1 MFQFQYGGTEGE
13 LAILKQ
19 TSKMSRKRG
28 VNDATNKSPEKAVK
42 LSPDLSGVTAV
53 IVEVGLGKTRASI
66 LAKQLERHGGKHFK
80 DLDSTITH
88 VLIDKKLK
96 VERAKKYLGVKDI
109 PEEVKIVDSEWLSQC
124 LSEGKLV
131 EVEKYILGK
140 GQVEIEEKS
149 ACEPAS
155 TKSDK
160 GKQTSVLD
168 IVHTEPSGP
177 NLDIEAST
185 SNELKEVSKSP
196 TKHSALKPQD
206 RNADDDSDYTDSGD
220 EGSKS
225 GRSPVVTPNVSPE
238 KLQTSWVCAQAAT
251 SQQENY
257 NQFITDKLQ
266 VLATSYANTKDQW
279 RALGYKKAIAS
290 IKNYHKKLETWEECS
305 SLPFVGERL
314 AKKIWEIVQTGH
326 LRRLDHVDPKQEA
339 INLFVGVWG
348 AGPTTAEAWVS
359 QGLKTLDDLK
369 EHGKLTRQ
377 QEIGLKY
384 YDEFLERMPR
394 EEAGKIEEVVK
405 KAALNINPGLQAFA
419 CGSYR
424 RGKPTCGDV
433 DVIVSH
439 PDGKSHEGVMIKLLE
454 SLKSSGF
461 LTDDLTLAEN
471 GEHRK
476 YLGVCKLP
484 GENTKHRRLDI
495 IVVPYNEWACSL
507 LYFTGSD
514 YFNRSMRLLAKK
526 NGMSLSEHSLN
537 TGVIRK
543 GGEKIFEGT
552 PLPVFSEKDVFDYL
566 GLEYREPHERDW

>member
-1 MFQFQYGGTEGE
+1 M
-13 LAILKQ
+13 
-19 TSKMSRKRG
+19 SKKRG
-28 VNDATNKSPEKAVK
+28 SSIETSNSLENDPAKKRKFT
-42 LSPDLSGVTAV
+42 PDLSGVRAV

-66 LAKQLERHGGKHFK
+66 LTKQLERHGGKHHK
-80 DLDSTITH
+80 NLESATTH

-96 VERAKKYLGVKDI
+96 IEKLKKYLAMKDI
-109 PEEVKIVDSEWLSQC
+109 PEEVKVVDSEWLSKC
-124 LSEGKLV
+124 LSEGKV
-131 EVEKYILGK
+131 
-140 GQVEIEEKS
+140 VEIEQYTLGKDHFEVVQKS
-149 ACEPAS
+149 ANKPPVGEN
-155 TKSDK
+155 DD
-160 GKQTSVLD
+160 GKQPSEAAVIELSG
-168 IVHTEPSGP
+168 TE
-177 NLDIEAST
+177 LEVVAST
-185 SNELKEVSKSP
+185 SSDPVSTSNSP
-196 TKHSALKPQD
+196 TKHFASKTQD
-206 RNADDDSDYTDSGD
+206 PRDDDSDYTDSGD

-225 GRSPVVTPNVSPE
+225 DRSPVITPNVSPE
-238 KLQTSWVCAQAAT
+238 KLQTSWVCAHAST
-251 SQQENY
+251 SQQQNH

-266 VLATSYANTKDQW
+266 VLATSYANSKDQW

-339 INLFVGVWG
+339 LNLFVGVWG
-348 AGPTTAEAWVS
+348 AGPTTAEAWIS
-359 QGLKTLDDLK
+359 QGLKTLEDLK
-369 EHGKLTRQ
+369 NHGKLTRQ

-394 EEAGKIEEVVK
+394 EEAGMIEDVVK
-405 KAALNINPGLQAFA
+405 KVALSINPGLQVFA

-439 PDGKSHEGVMIKLLE
+439 PDGKSHEGVMTKLLE

-471 GEHRK
+471 GQHRK

-537 TGVIRK
+537 KDVIRK
-543 GGEKIFEGT
+543 GSEKIFEGT
-552 PLPVFSEKDVFDYL
+552 PLPVFTEKDVFDYL

>member
-1 MFQFQYGGTEGE
+1 M
-13 LAILKQ
+13 
-19 TSKMSRKRG
+19 SKKRG
-28 VNDATNKSPEKAVK
+28 FSVGTDNSLDNDTAKKQKFT
-42 LSPDLSGVTAV
+42 PDLSRVRAV

-66 LAKQLERHGGKHFK
+66 LTKQLERHGGKHHQK
-80 DLDSTITH
+80 LESGTTH

-96 VERAKKYLGVKDI
+96 TERLKKYLAVTGI
-109 PEEVKIVDSEWLSQC
+109 PEEVKVVDSEWLSKC

-131 EVEKYILGK
+131 EIDQYILGK
-140 GQVEIEEKS
+140 KDFEVVEKCGSKASGGYTDEGNQS
-149 ACEPAS
+149 SEPAVIKPS
-155 TKSDK
+155 LTSLEAEAGISSASD
-160 GKQTSVLD
+160 
-168 IVHTEPSGP
+168 SG
-177 NLDIEAST
+177 SR
-185 SNELKEVSKSP
+185 SP
-196 TKHSALKPQD
+196 TKHTASKIQD
-206 RNADDDSDYTDSGD
+206 PRDDDSDYTDSGD

-225 GRSPVVTPNVSPE
+225 DRSPVITPNVSPE
-238 KLQTSWVCAQAAT
+238 KLQTSWVCAHAST
-251 SQQENY
+251 SQQQNH

-305 SLPFVGERL
+305 SLPYVGERL

-339 INLFVGVWG
+339 LNLFVGVWG
-348 AGPTTAEAWVS
+348 AGPTTAEAWIS
-359 QGLKTLDDLK
+359 QGLKTLEDLK
-369 EHGKLTRQ
+369 NHGKLTRQ

-394 EEAGKIEEVVK
+394 EEAGMIEAVVR

-433 DVIVSH
+433 DIIVSH
-439 PDGKSHEGVMIKLLE
+439 PDGKSHEGVMTKLLE
-454 SLKSSGF
+454 NLKSTGF
-461 LTDDLTLAEN
+461 LTDDLTLADN
-471 GEHRK
+471 GQHRK

-537 TGVIRK
+537 KGVIRK
-543 GGEKIFEGT
+543 GSEKIFEGT
-552 PLPVFSEKDVFDYL
+552 PLPVFTERDVFDYL

>member
-1 MFQFQYGGTEGE
+1 M
-13 LAILKQ
+13 
-19 TSKMSRKRG
+19 SKTR
-28 VNDATNKSPEKAVK
+28 NDDSSLGNQPEKK
-42 LSPDLSGVTAV
+42 RKFSPDFSGISAV
-53 IVEVGLGKTRASI
+53 IVDVGLGKTRTAI
-66 LAKQLERHGGKHFK
+66 LAKQLERHGGKHIK
-80 DLDSTITH
+80 NLDSATTH
-88 VLIDKKLK
+88 VIVDKKMKL
-96 VERAKKYLGVKDI
+96 ERVKKYLGVKDI
-109 PEEVKIVDSEWLSQC
+109 PDEVKVVDSDWLSNC
-124 LSEGKLV
+124 LSEGNL
-131 EVEKYILGK
+131 
-140 GQVEIEEKS
+140 VEIEHYILSKVCQDSKIKSTQNLSSNETFNVEQTSELVAGDLGPSGSKLDVETGTTHEIKS
-149 ACEPAS
+149 AVQGSPS
-155 TKSDK
+155 KK
-160 GKQTSVLD
+160 TSLKTQV
-168 IVHTEPSGP
+168 
-177 NLDIEAST
+177 T
-185 SNELKEVSKSP
+185 S
-196 TKHSALKPQD
+196 
-206 RNADDDSDYTDSGD
+206 ADDDSDYADSGD
-220 EGSKS
+220 EESKS
-225 GRSPVVTPNVSPE
+225 GKSPVITPNVSPE
-238 KLQTSWVCAQAAT
+238 KLSKNLVCAQAST
-251 SQQENY
+251 SNQQNH
-257 NQFITDKLQ
+257 NQFITEKLQ
-266 VLATSYANTKDQW
+266 ILATSYVNSKDQW

-290 IKNYHKKLETWEECS
+290 VKNYHKKLETWEECS
-305 SLPFVGERL
+305 NLPFVGERL
-314 AKKIWEIVQTGH
+314 AKKIWEIVETGH

-339 INLFVGVWG
+339 INLFAGVWG

-359 QGLKTLDDLK
+359 QGLKTLEDLK
-369 EHGKLTRQ
+369 NHGKLTRQ

-394 EEAGKIEEVVK
+394 EEAGQIEEVVK
-405 KAALNINPGLQAFA
+405 NAALEINPGLEAFA

-439 PDGKSHEGVMIKLLE
+439 PDGKSHEGVMTKLLD

-461 LTDDLTLAEN
+461 LTDDLTFAEN

-514 YFNRSMRLLAKK
+514 YFNRSMRLLAKN

-537 TGVIRK
+537 TGVVRK

>member
-1 MFQFQYGGTEGE
+1 M
-13 LAILKQ
+13 
-19 TSKMSRKRG
+19 
-28 VNDATNKSPEKAVK
+28 
-42 LSPDLSGVTAV
+42 
-53 IVEVGLGKTRASI
+53 IVDVGLGKTRTAI
-66 LAKQLERHGGKHFK
+66 LAKQLERHGGKHIK
-80 DLDSTITH
+80 NLDSATTH
-88 VLIDKKLK
+88 VIVDKKMKL
-96 VERAKKYLGVKDI
+96 ERVKRYLGVKDI
-109 PEEVKIVDSEWLSQC
+109 PDEVKVVDSDWLSNC
-124 LSEGKLV
+124 LSEGNLV
-131 EVEKYILGK
+131 EIEHYILGK
-140 GQVEIEEKS
+140 VCHDSKIKSTQNLSSNETFKVEQTSELVAGDLGPSGSKLDVETGTTHEIKS
-149 ACEPAS
+149 AVQGSPSKKAS
-155 TKSDK
+155 LKT
-160 GKQTSVLD
+160 QVTS
-168 IVHTEPSGP
+168 
-177 NLDIEAST
+177 
-185 SNELKEVSKSP
+185 
-196 TKHSALKPQD
+196 
-206 RNADDDSDYTDSGD
+206 ADDDSDYADSGD

-225 GRSPVVTPNVSPE
+225 GKSPVITPNVSPE
-238 KLQTSWVCAQAAT
+238 KLSKNLVCAQAST
-251 SQQENY
+251 SNQQNH
-257 NQFITDKLQ
+257 NQFITEKLQ
-266 VLATSYANTKDQW
+266 ILATSYANSKDQW
-279 RALGYKKAIAS
+279 RALGYKKAIVS
-290 IKNYHKKLETWEECS
+290 VKNYHKKLETWEECS

-314 AKKIWEIVQTGH
+314 AKKIWEIVETGH
-326 LRRLDHVDPKQEA
+326 LRRLDHVDPNQEA

-348 AGPTTAEAWVS
+348 AGPTTAETWVS
-359 QGLKTLDDLK
+359 QGLKTLEDLK
-369 EHGKLTRQ
+369 NHGKLTRQ

-394 EEAGKIEEVVK
+394 EEAGQIEEVVK
-405 KAALNINPGLQAFA
+405 NAALEINPGLEAFA

-439 PDGKSHEGVMIKLLE
+439 PDGKSHEGVMTKLLE

-461 LTDDLTLAEN
+461 LTDDLTFAEN

-514 YFNRSMRLLAKK
+514 YFNRSMRLLAKN

-537 TGVIRK
+537 TGVVRK

>member
-1 MFQFQYGGTEGE
+1 M
-13 LAILKQ
+13 
-19 TSKMSRKRG
+19 SKTR
-28 VNDATNKSPEKAVK
+28 NDDSSLGNQPEKK
-42 LSPDLSGVTAV
+42 RKFSPDFSGISAV
-53 IVEVGLGKTRASI
+53 IVDVGLGKTRTAI
-66 LAKQLERHGGKHFK
+66 LAKQLERHGGKHIK
-80 DLDSTITH
+80 NLDSATTH
-88 VLIDKKLK
+88 VIVDKKMKL
-96 VERAKKYLGVKDI
+96 ERVKKYLGVKDI
-109 PEEVKIVDSEWLSQC
+109 PDEVKVVDSDWLSNC
-124 LSEGKLV
+124 LSEGNLL
-131 EVEKYILGK
+131 EIEHYILSK
-140 GQVEIEEKS
+140 VCQDSKIESTQNLSSNETFNVEQTSELVAGDLGPSGSKLDVETGTTHEIKS
-149 ACEPAS
+149 AVQGSPS
-155 TKSDK
+155 KK
-160 GKQTSVLD
+160 TSLKTQV
-168 IVHTEPSGP
+168 
-177 NLDIEAST
+177 T
-185 SNELKEVSKSP
+185 S
-196 TKHSALKPQD
+196 
-206 RNADDDSDYTDSGD
+206 ADDDSDYADSGD
-220 EGSKS
+220 EESKS
-225 GRSPVVTPNVSPE
+225 GKSPVITPNVSPE
-238 KLQTSWVCAQAAT
+238 KLSKNLVCAQAST
-251 SQQENY
+251 SNQQNH
-257 NQFITDKLQ
+257 NQFITEKLQ
-266 VLATSYANTKDQW
+266 ILATSYANSKDQW

-290 IKNYHKKLETWEECS
+290 VKNYHKKLETWEECS

-314 AKKIWEIVQTGH
+314 AKKIWEIVETGH

-359 QGLKTLDDLK
+359 QGLKTLEDLK
-369 EHGKLTRQ
+369 NHGKLTRQ

-394 EEAGKIEEVVK
+394 EEAGQIEEVVK
-405 KAALNINPGLQAFA
+405 NAALEINPELEAFA

-439 PDGKSHEGVMIKLLE
+439 PDGKSHEGVMTKLLD

-461 LTDDLTLAEN
+461 LTDDLTFAEN

-514 YFNRSMRLLAKK
+514 YFNRSMRLLAKN

-537 TGVIRK
+537 TGVVRK

>member
-1 MFQFQYGGTEGE
+1 M
-13 LAILKQ
+13 
-19 TSKMSRKRG
+19 SKKRG
-28 VNDATNKSPEKAVK
+28 SSVGNDNSLDNDTAKKQKFT
-42 LSPDLSGVTAV
+42 PDLSGVRAV

-66 LAKQLERHGGKHFK
+66 LTKQLERHGGKHHQK
-80 DLDSTITH
+80 LESGTTH

-96 VERAKKYLGVKDI
+96 TERLKKYLAVTDI
-109 PEEVKIVDSEWLSQC
+109 PEEVKVVDSEWLSKC

-131 EVEKYILGK
+131 EIDQYILAKKDFGV
-140 GQVEIEEKS
+140 VENCGSKASGGDTDEGNQS
-149 ACEPAS
+149 SEPAVI
-155 TKSDK
+155 K
-160 GKQTSVLD
+160 
-168 IVHTEPSGP
+168 PSGTS
-177 NLDIEAST
+177 LEAEAGIS
-185 SNELKEVSKSP
+185 SASDSVSRSP
-196 TKHSALKPQD
+196 TKHTASKIQD
-206 RNADDDSDYTDSGD
+206 PRDDDSDYTDSGD

-225 GRSPVVTPNVSPE
+225 DRSPVITPNVSPE
-238 KLQTSWVCAQAAT
+238 KLQTSWVCAHAST
-251 SQQENY
+251 SQQQNH

-266 VLATSYANTKDQW
+266 VLAMSYANTKDQW

-305 SLPFVGERL
+305 SLPYVGERL
-314 AKKIWEIVQTGH
+314 AKKIWEIVETGH

-339 INLFVGVWG
+339 LNLFVGVWG
-348 AGPTTAEAWVS
+348 AGPTTAEAWIS
-359 QGLKTLDDLK
+359 QGLKTLKDLK
-369 EHGKLTRQ
+369 NHGKLTRQ

-394 EEAGKIEEVVK
+394 EEAGMIEDVVK

-433 DVIVSH
+433 DVIISH
-439 PDGKSHEGVMIKLLE
+439 PDGKSHEGVMTKLLE
-454 SLKSSGF
+454 SLKSTGF
-461 LTDDLTLAEN
+461 LTDDLTLADN
-471 GEHRK
+471 GQHRK

-537 TGVIRK
+537 KGVIHK
-543 GGEKIFEGT
+543 GSEKIFEGT
-552 PLPVFSEKDVFDYL
+552 PLPVFTENDVFDYL

>member
-1 MFQFQYGGTEGE
+1 M
-13 LAILKQ
+13 
-19 TSKMSRKRG
+19 SKTR
-28 VNDATNKSPEKAVK
+28 NDDSSLGNQPEKK
-42 LSPDLSGVTAV
+42 RKFSPDFSGISAV
-53 IVEVGLGKTRASI
+53 IVDVGLGKTRTAI
-66 LAKQLERHGGKHFK
+66 LAKQLERHGGKHIK
-80 DLDSTITH
+80 NLDSATTH
-88 VLIDKKLK
+88 VIVDKKLK
-96 VERAKKYLGVKDI
+96 LERVKKYLGVKDI
-109 PEEVKIVDSEWLSQC
+109 PDEVKVADSDWLSNC
-124 LSEGKLV
+124 LSEGNL
-131 EVEKYILGK
+131 
-140 GQVEIEEKS
+140 VEIEHYILSKVCQDSKIKSTQNLSSNETFNVEQTSELVAGNLGPSGSKRDVETGTTHEIKS
-149 ACEPAS
+149 AVQGSPSKKAS
-155 TKSDK
+155 LKT
-160 GKQTSVLD
+160 QVTS
-168 IVHTEPSGP
+168 
-177 NLDIEAST
+177 
-185 SNELKEVSKSP
+185 
-196 TKHSALKPQD
+196 
-206 RNADDDSDYTDSGD
+206 ADDDSDYADSGD

-225 GRSPVVTPNVSPE
+225 GKSPVITPNVSPE
-238 KLQTSWVCAQAAT
+238 KLSKNLVCAQAST
-251 SQQENY
+251 SNQQNH
-257 NQFITDKLQ
+257 NQFITEKLQ
-266 VLATSYANTKDQW
+266 ILATSYANSKDQW
-279 RALGYKKAIAS
+279 RALGYKKAIAAV
-290 IKNYHKKLETWEECS
+290 KNYHKKLETWEECS

-314 AKKIWEIVQTGH
+314 AKKIWEIVETGH

-339 INLFVGVWG
+339 INLFAGVWG

-359 QGLKTLDDLK
+359 QGLKTLEDLK
-369 EHGKLTRQ
+369 NHGKLTRQ

-384 YDEFLERMPR
+384 YEEFLERMPR
-394 EEAGKIEEVVK
+394 EEAGQIEEVVK
-405 KAALNINPGLQAFA
+405 NAALEINPGLEAFA

-439 PDGKSHEGVMIKLLE
+439 PDGKSHEGVMTKLLE

-461 LTDDLTLAEN
+461 LTDDLTFAEN

-514 YFNRSMRLLAKK
+514 YFNRSMRLLAKN

-537 TGVIRK
+537 TGVVRK

>member
-1 MFQFQYGGTEGE
+1 M
-13 LAILKQ
+13 
-19 TSKMSRKRG
+19 SKTR
-28 VNDATNKSPEKAVK
+28 NDDSSLGNQPEKK
-42 LSPDLSGVTAV
+42 RKFSPDFSGISAV
-53 IVEVGLGKTRASI
+53 IVDVGLGKTRTAI
-66 LAKQLERHGGKHFK
+66 LAKQLERHGGKHIK
-80 DLDSTITH
+80 NLDSATTH
-88 VLIDKKLK
+88 VIVDKKLK
-96 VERAKKYLGVKDI
+96 LERVKKYLGVKDI
-109 PEEVKIVDSEWLSQC
+109 PDEVKVVDSDWLSNC
-124 LSEGKLV
+124 LSEGNL
-131 EVEKYILGK
+131 
-140 GQVEIEEKS
+140 VEIEHYILSKVCQDSKIKSTQNLSSNETFNVEQTSELVAGDLGPSGSKRDVETGTTHETKS
-149 ACEPAS
+149 AVQGSPSKKAS
-155 TKSDK
+155 LKT
-160 GKQTSVLD
+160 QVTS
-168 IVHTEPSGP
+168 
-177 NLDIEAST
+177 
-185 SNELKEVSKSP
+185 
-196 TKHSALKPQD
+196 
-206 RNADDDSDYTDSGD
+206 ADDDSDYADSGD

-225 GRSPVVTPNVSPE
+225 GKSPVITPNVSPE
-238 KLQTSWVCAQAAT
+238 KLSKNLVCAQAST
-251 SQQENY
+251 SNQQNH
-257 NQFITDKLQ
+257 NQFITEKLQ
-266 VLATSYANTKDQW
+266 ILATSYANSKDQW

-290 IKNYHKKLETWEECS
+290 VKNYHKKLETWEECS

-314 AKKIWEIVQTGH
+314 AKKIWEIVETGH

-339 INLFVGVWG
+339 INLFAGVWG
-348 AGPTTAEAWVS
+348 AGPTTAEAWMS
-359 QGLKTLDDLK
+359 QGLKTLEDLK
-369 EHGKLTRQ
+369 NHGKLTRQ

-394 EEAGKIEEVVK
+394 EEAGQIEEVVK
-405 KAALNINPGLQAFA
+405 NAALEINPGLEAFA

-439 PDGKSHEGVMIKLLE
+439 PDGKSHEGVMTKLLD

-461 LTDDLTLAEN
+461 LTDDLTIAEN

-514 YFNRSMRLLAKK
+514 YFNRSMRLLAKN

-537 TGVIRK
+537 TGVVRK

>member
-1 MFQFQYGGTEGE
+1 M
-13 LAILKQ
+13 
-19 TSKMSRKRG
+19 SKTR
-28 VNDATNKSPEKAVK
+28 NDDSSLGNQPEKK
-42 LSPDLSGVTAV
+42 RKFSPDFSGISAV
-53 IVEVGLGKTRASI
+53 IVDVGLGKTRTAI
-66 LAKQLERHGGKHFK
+66 LAKQLERHGGKYIK
-80 DLDSTITH
+80 NLDSATTH
-88 VLIDKKLK
+88 VIVDKKMKL
-96 VERAKKYLGVKDI
+96 ERVKKYLGVKDI
-109 PEEVKIVDSEWLSQC
+109 PDEVKVVDSDWLSNC
-124 LSEGKLV
+124 LSEANL
-131 EVEKYILGK
+131 
-140 GQVEIEEKS
+140 VEIEHYILSKVCQGSKIKSTQNLSSNETFNVEQTSELLAGDLGPSGSKRDVETGTTHEIIKS
-149 ACEPAS
+149 AVQGSPNKKAS
-155 TKSDK
+155 LKT
-160 GKQTSVLD
+160 QVTS
-168 IVHTEPSGP
+168 
-177 NLDIEAST
+177 
-185 SNELKEVSKSP
+185 
-196 TKHSALKPQD
+196 
-206 RNADDDSDYTDSGD
+206 ADDDSDYADSGD

-225 GRSPVVTPNVSPE
+225 GKSPVITPNVSPE
-238 KLQTSWVCAQAAT
+238 KLSKNLVCAQAST
-251 SQQENY
+251 SNQQNH
-257 NQFITDKLQ
+257 NQFITEKLQ
-266 VLATSYANTKDQW
+266 ILATSYANSKDQW

-290 IKNYHKKLETWEECS
+290 VKNYHKKLETWEECS

-339 INLFVGVWG
+339 INLFAGVWG

-359 QGLKTLDDLK
+359 QGLKTLEDLK
-369 EHGKLTRQ
+369 NHGKLTRQ

-394 EEAGKIEEVVK
+394 EEAGQIEEVVK
-405 KAALNINPGLQAFA
+405 NAALEINPGLEAFA

-439 PDGKSHEGVMIKLLE
+439 PDGKSHEGVMTKLLD

-461 LTDDLTLAEN
+461 LTDDLTFAEN

-514 YFNRSMRLLAKK
+514 YFNRSMRLLAKN

-537 TGVIRK
+537 TGVVRK

>member
-1 MFQFQYGGTEGE
+1 M
-13 LAILKQ
+13 
-19 TSKMSRKRG
+19 SKTR
-28 VNDATNKSPEKAVK
+28 NDDSSLGNQPEKK
-42 LSPDLSGVTAV
+42 RKFSPDFSGISAV
-53 IVEVGLGKTRASI
+53 IVDVGLGKTRTAI
-66 LAKQLERHGGKHFK
+66 LAKQLERHGGKYIK
-80 DLDSTITH
+80 NLDSATTH
-88 VLIDKKLK
+88 VIVDKKMKL
-96 VERAKKYLGVKDI
+96 ERVKKYLGVKDI
-109 PEEVKIVDSEWLSQC
+109 PDEVKVVDSDWLSNC
-124 LSEGKLV
+124 LSEGNL
-131 EVEKYILGK
+131 
-140 GQVEIEEKS
+140 VEIEHYILSKVCQDSKIESTQNLSSNETFNVEQTSELVAGDLGPSGSKRDVETGTTHEIKS
-149 ACEPAS
+149 AVQGSPSKKAS
-155 TKSDK
+155 LKT
-160 GKQTSVLD
+160 QVTS
-168 IVHTEPSGP
+168 S
-177 NLDIEAST
+177 
-185 SNELKEVSKSP
+185 
-196 TKHSALKPQD
+196 
-206 RNADDDSDYTDSGD
+206 DDDSDYADSGD

-225 GRSPVVTPNVSPE
+225 GKSPVITPNVSPE
-238 KLQTSWVCAQAAT
+238 KLSKNLVCAQAST
-251 SQQENY
+251 SNQQNH
-257 NQFITDKLQ
+257 NQFITEKLQ
-266 VLATSYANTKDQW
+266 ILATSYANSKDQW

-290 IKNYHKKLETWEECS
+290 VKNYHKKLETWEECS

-314 AKKIWEIVQTGH
+314 AKKIWEIVETGH

-339 INLFVGVWG
+339 INLFAGVWG

-359 QGLKTLDDLK
+359 QGLKTLEDLK
-369 EHGKLTRQ
+369 NHGKLTRQ

-394 EEAGKIEEVVK
+394 EEAGQIEEVVK
-405 KAALNINPGLQAFA
+405 NAALEINPGLEAFA

-439 PDGKSHEGVMIKLLE
+439 PDGKSHEGVMTKLLD

-461 LTDDLTLAEN
+461 LTDDLTFAEN

-514 YFNRSMRLLAKK
+514 YFNRSMRLLAKN

-537 TGVIRK
+537 TGVVRK

>member
-1 MFQFQYGGTEGE
+1 M
-13 LAILKQ
+13 
-19 TSKMSRKRG
+19 SKTR
-28 VNDATNKSPEKAVK
+28 NDDSSLGNQPEKK
-42 LSPDLSGVTAV
+42 RKFSPDFSGISAV
-53 IVEVGLGKTRASI
+53 IVDVGLGKTRTAI
-66 LAKQLERHGGKHFK
+66 LAKQLERHGGKHIK
-80 DLDSTITH
+80 NLDSATTH
-88 VLIDKKLK
+88 VIVDKKMKL
-96 VERAKKYLGVKDI
+96 ERVKKYLGVKDI
-109 PEEVKIVDSEWLSQC
+109 PDKVKVVDSDWLSNC
-124 LSEGKLV
+124 LSEGNLV
-131 EVEKYILGK
+131 EIEHYILGK
-140 GQVEIEEKS
+140 VCHDSKIKSTQNLSSNETFNVEQTSGLVAGDLGPSGSKRDVETGTTHEIKS
-149 ACEPAS
+149 AVQGSPSKKAS
-155 TKSDK
+155 LKT
-160 GKQTSVLD
+160 QVTS
-168 IVHTEPSGP
+168 
-177 NLDIEAST
+177 
-185 SNELKEVSKSP
+185 
-196 TKHSALKPQD
+196 
-206 RNADDDSDYTDSGD
+206 ADDDSDYADSGD

-225 GRSPVVTPNVSPE
+225 GKSPVITPNVSPE
-238 KLQTSWVCAQAAT
+238 KLSKNLVCAQAST
-251 SQQENY
+251 SHQQNH
-257 NQFITDKLQ
+257 NQFITEKLQ
-266 VLATSYANTKDQW
+266 ILATSYANSKDQW

-290 IKNYHKKLETWEECS
+290 VKNYHKKLETWEECS

-314 AKKIWEIVQTGH
+314 AKKIWEIVETGH

-339 INLFVGVWG
+339 INLFAGVWG

-359 QGLKTLDDLK
+359 QGLKTLEDLK
-369 EHGKLTRQ
+369 NHGKLTRQ

-394 EEAGKIEEVVK
+394 EEAGQIEEVVK
-405 KAALNINPGLQAFA
+405 NAALEINPGLEAFA

-439 PDGKSHEGVMIKLLE
+439 PDGKSHEGVMTKLLD
-454 SLKSSGF
+454 SLKSAGF
-461 LTDDLTLAEN
+461 LTDDLTFAEN

-514 YFNRSMRLLAKK
+514 YFNRSMRLLAKN

-537 TGVIRK
+537 TGVVRK

-566 GLEYREPHERDW
+566 GLEYREPRERDW

>member
-1 MFQFQYGGTEGE
+1 M
-13 LAILKQ
+13 
-19 TSKMSRKRG
+19 SKTR
-28 VNDATNKSPEKAVK
+28 NDDSSLGNQPEKK
-42 LSPDLSGVTAV
+42 RKFSPDFSGISAV
-53 IVEVGLGKTRASI
+53 IVDVGLGKTRTAI
-66 LAKQLERHGGKHFK
+66 LAKQLERHGGKYIK
-80 DLDSTITH
+80 NLDSATTH
-88 VLIDKKLK
+88 VIVDKKMKL
-96 VERAKKYLGVKDI
+96 ERVKKYLGVKDI
-109 PEEVKIVDSEWLSQC
+109 PDEVKVVDSDWLSNS
-124 LSEGKLV
+124 LSEGNL
-131 EVEKYILGK
+131 
-140 GQVEIEEKS
+140 VEIEHYILSKVCQDSKIKSTQNLSSNETFNVEQTSELVAGDLGPSGSKRDVETGTTHEIKS
-149 ACEPAS
+149 AVQGSPS
-155 TKSDK
+155 KK
-160 GKQTSVLD
+160 TSLKTQV
-168 IVHTEPSGP
+168 
-177 NLDIEAST
+177 T
-185 SNELKEVSKSP
+185 S
-196 TKHSALKPQD
+196 
-206 RNADDDSDYTDSGD
+206 ADDDSDYADSGD
-220 EGSKS
+220 EESKS
-225 GRSPVVTPNVSPE
+225 GKSPVITPNVSPE
-238 KLQTSWVCAQAAT
+238 KLSKNLVCAQAST
-251 SQQENY
+251 SNQQNH
-257 NQFITDKLQ
+257 NQFITEKLQ
-266 VLATSYANTKDQW
+266 ILATSYVNSKDQW

-290 IKNYHKKLETWEECS
+290 VKNYHKKLETWEECS

-314 AKKIWEIVQTGH
+314 AKKIWEIVETGH

-339 INLFVGVWG
+339 INLFAGVWG

-359 QGLKTLDDLK
+359 QGLKTLEDLK
-369 EHGKLTRQ
+369 NHGKLTRQ

-394 EEAGKIEEVVK
+394 EEAGQIEEVVK
-405 KAALNINPGLQAFA
+405 NAALEINPGLEAFA

-439 PDGKSHEGVMIKLLE
+439 PDGKSHEGVMTKLLD

-461 LTDDLTLAEN
+461 LTDDLTFAEN

-514 YFNRSMRLLAKK
+514 YFNRSMRLLAKN

-537 TGVIRK
+537 TGVVRK

>member
-1 MFQFQYGGTEGE
+1 M
-13 LAILKQ
+13 
-19 TSKMSRKRG
+19 SKTR
-28 VNDATNKSPEKAVK
+28 NDDSSLGNQPEKK
-42 LSPDLSGVTAV
+42 RKFSPDFSGIIAV
-53 IVEVGLGKTRASI
+53 IVDVGLGKTRTAI
-66 LAKQLERHGGKHFK
+66 LAKQLERHGGKHIK
-80 DLDSTITH
+80 NLDSATTH
-88 VLIDKKLK
+88 VIVDKKMKL
-96 VERAKKYLGVKDI
+96 ERVKKYLGVKDI
-109 PEEVKIVDSEWLSQC
+109 PDEVKVVDSDWLSNC
-124 LSEGKLV
+124 LSEGNL
-131 EVEKYILGK
+131 
-140 GQVEIEEKS
+140 VEIEHYILSKVCQDSKIESTQNLSSNETFNVEQTSELVAGDLGPSGSKLDVETGTTHEVKS
-149 ACEPAS
+149 AVQGSPSKKAS
-155 TKSDK
+155 LKT
-160 GKQTSVLD
+160 QVTS
-168 IVHTEPSGP
+168 
-177 NLDIEAST
+177 
-185 SNELKEVSKSP
+185 
-196 TKHSALKPQD
+196 
-206 RNADDDSDYTDSGD
+206 ADDDSDYADSGD

-225 GRSPVVTPNVSPE
+225 GKSPVITPNVSPE
-238 KLQTSWVCAQAAT
+238 KLSKNLVCAQAST
-251 SQQENY
+251 SNQQNH
-257 NQFITDKLQ
+257 NQFITEKLQ
-266 VLATSYANTKDQW
+266 ILATSYVNSKDQW

-290 IKNYHKKLETWEECS
+290 VKNYHKKLETWEECS

-314 AKKIWEIVQTGH
+314 AKKIWEIVETGH

-359 QGLKTLDDLK
+359 QGLKTLEDLK
-369 EHGKLTRQ
+369 NHGKLTRQ

-394 EEAGKIEEVVK
+394 EEAGQIEEVVK
-405 KAALNINPGLQAFA
+405 NAALEINPGLEAFA

-439 PDGKSHEGVMIKLLE
+439 PDGKSHEGVMTKLLD

-461 LTDDLTLAEN
+461 LTDDLTFAEN

-484 GENTKHRRLDI
+484 GENSKHRRLDI

-514 YFNRSMRLLAKK
+514 YFNRSMRLLAKN

-537 TGVIRK
+537 TGVVRK

>member
-1 MFQFQYGGTEGE
+1 M
-13 LAILKQ
+13 
-19 TSKMSRKRG
+19 SKTR
-28 VNDATNKSPEKAVK
+28 NDDSSLGNQPEKK
-42 LSPDLSGVTAV
+42 RKFSPDFSGISAV
-53 IVEVGLGKTRASI
+53 IVDVGLGKTRTAI
-66 LAKQLERHGGKHFK
+66 LAKQLERHGGKYIK
-80 DLDSTITH
+80 NLDSATTH
-88 VLIDKKLK
+88 VIVDKKMKL
-96 VERAKKYLGVKDI
+96 ERVKKYLGVKDI
-109 PEEVKIVDSEWLSQC
+109 PDEVKVVDSDWLSNC
-124 LSEGKLV
+124 LSEGNL
-131 EVEKYILGK
+131 
-140 GQVEIEEKS
+140 VEIEHYILSKVCQDSKIKSTQNLSSNETFNVEQTSELVAGDLGPSRSKLDVETGTTHEIKS
-149 ACEPAS
+149 AVQGSPS
-155 TKSDK
+155 KK
-160 GKQTSVLD
+160 TSLKTQV
-168 IVHTEPSGP
+168 
-177 NLDIEAST
+177 T
-185 SNELKEVSKSP
+185 S
-196 TKHSALKPQD
+196 
-206 RNADDDSDYTDSGD
+206 ADDDSDYADSGD
-220 EGSKS
+220 EESKS
-225 GRSPVVTPNVSPE
+225 GKSPVITPNVSPE
-238 KLQTSWVCAQAAT
+238 KLSKNLVCAQAST
-251 SQQENY
+251 SNQQNH
-257 NQFITDKLQ
+257 NQFITEKLQ
-266 VLATSYANTKDQW
+266 ILATSYVNSKDQW

-290 IKNYHKKLETWEECS
+290 VKNYHKKLETWEECS

-314 AKKIWEIVQTGH
+314 AKKIWEIVETGH

-339 INLFVGVWG
+339 INLFAGVWG

-359 QGLKTLDDLK
+359 QGLKTLEDLK
-369 EHGKLTRQ
+369 NHGKLTHQ

-394 EEAGKIEEVVK
+394 EEAGQIEKVVK
-405 KAALNINPGLQAFA
+405 NAALEINPGLEAFA

-439 PDGKSHEGVMIKLLE
+439 PDGKSHEGVMTKLLD

-461 LTDDLTLAEN
+461 LTDDLTFAEN

-514 YFNRSMRLLAKK
+514 YFNRSMRLLAKN

-537 TGVIRK
+537 TGVVRK

>member
-1 MFQFQYGGTEGE
+1 M
-13 LAILKQ
+13 
-19 TSKMSRKRG
+19 SKTR
-28 VNDATNKSPEKAVK
+28 NDDSSLGNQPEKK
-42 LSPDLSGVTAV
+42 RKFSPDFSGISAV
-53 IVEVGLGKTRASI
+53 IVDVGLGKTRTAI
-66 LAKQLERHGGKHFK
+66 LAKQLERHGGKHIK
-80 DLDSTITH
+80 KLDSATTH
-88 VLIDKKLK
+88 VIVDKKMKL
-96 VERAKKYLGVKDI
+96 ERVKKYLGVKDI
-109 PEEVKIVDSEWLSQC
+109 PDEVKVVDSDWLSNC
-124 LSEGKLV
+124 LSEGNL
-131 EVEKYILGK
+131 
-140 GQVEIEEKS
+140 VEIEHYILSKVCQDSKIKSTQNLSSNETFNVEQTSELVAGDLGPSGSKRDVETGTTHEIKS
-149 ACEPAS
+149 AVQGSPS
-155 TKSDK
+155 KK
-160 GKQTSVLD
+160 TSLKTQV
-168 IVHTEPSGP
+168 
-177 NLDIEAST
+177 T
-185 SNELKEVSKSP
+185 S
-196 TKHSALKPQD
+196 
-206 RNADDDSDYTDSGD
+206 ADDDSDYADSGD
-220 EGSKS
+220 EESKS
-225 GRSPVVTPNVSPE
+225 GKSPVITPNVSPE
-238 KLQTSWVCAQAAT
+238 KLSKNLVCAQAST
-251 SQQENY
+251 SNQQNH
-257 NQFITDKLQ
+257 NQFITEKLQ
-266 VLATSYANTKDQW
+266 ILATSYANSKDQW

-290 IKNYHKKLETWEECS
+290 VKNYHKKLETWEECS

-314 AKKIWEIVQTGH
+314 AKKIWEIVETGH

-359 QGLKTLDDLK
+359 QGLKTLEDLK
-369 EHGKLTRQ
+369 NHGKLTHQ

-394 EEAGKIEEVVK
+394 EEAGQIEEVVK
-405 KAALNINPGLQAFA
+405 NAALEINPGLEAFA

-439 PDGKSHEGVMIKLLE
+439 PDGKSHEGVMTKLLD

-461 LTDDLTLAEN
+461 LTDDLTFAEN

-514 YFNRSMRLLAKK
+514 YFNRSMRLLAKN

-537 TGVIRK
+537 TGVVRK

>member
-1 MFQFQYGGTEGE
+1 M
-13 LAILKQ
+13 
-19 TSKMSRKRG
+19 SKTR
-28 VNDATNKSPEKAVK
+28 NDDSSLGNQPEKK
-42 LSPDLSGVTAV
+42 RKFSPDFSGISAV
-53 IVEVGLGKTRASI
+53 IVDVGLGKTRTAI
-66 LAKQLERHGGKHFK
+66 LAKQLERHGGKYIK
-80 DLDSTITH
+80 NLDSATTH
-88 VLIDKKLK
+88 VIVDKKMKL
-96 VERAKKYLGVKDI
+96 ERVKKYLGVKDI
-109 PEEVKIVDSEWLSQC
+109 PDEVKVVDSDWLSNC
-124 LSEGKLV
+124 LSEGNL
-131 EVEKYILGK
+131 
-140 GQVEIEEKS
+140 VEIEHYMLSKVCQDSKIESTQNLSSNETFNVEQTSKLVAGDLGPSGSKLDVETGTTHEIKS
-149 ACEPAS
+149 AVQGSPS
-155 TKSDK
+155 KK
-160 GKQTSVLD
+160 TSLMTQV
-168 IVHTEPSGP
+168 
-177 NLDIEAST
+177 T
-185 SNELKEVSKSP
+185 S
-196 TKHSALKPQD
+196 
-206 RNADDDSDYTDSGD
+206 ADDDSDYADSG
-220 EGSKS
+220 EEESKS
-225 GRSPVVTPNVSPE
+225 GKSPVITPNVSPE
-238 KLQTSWVCAQAAT
+238 KLSKNLVCAQAST
-251 SQQENY
+251 SNQQNH
-257 NQFITDKLQ
+257 NQFITEKLQ
-266 VLATSYANTKDQW
+266 ILATSYANSKDQW

-290 IKNYHKKLETWEECS
+290 VKNYHKKLETWEECS
-305 SLPFVGERL
+305 NLPFVGERL
-314 AKKIWEIVQTGH
+314 AKKIWEIVETGH

-339 INLFVGVWG
+339 INLFAGVWG

-359 QGLKTLDDLK
+359 QGLKTLEDLK
-369 EHGKLTRQ
+369 NHGKLTRQ

-394 EEAGKIEEVVK
+394 EEAGQIEEVVK
-405 KAALNINPGLQAFA
+405 NAALEINPGLEAFA

-439 PDGKSHEGVMIKLLE
+439 PDGKSHEGVMTKLLD

-461 LTDDLTLAEN
+461 LTDDLTFAEN

-514 YFNRSMRLLAKK
+514 YFNRSMRLLAKN

-537 TGVIRK
+537 TGVVRK

>member
-1 MFQFQYGGTEGE
+1 M
-13 LAILKQ
+13 
-19 TSKMSRKRG
+19 SKKRG
-28 VNDATNKSPEKAVK
+28 SSVGSGNSLDNDKAK
-42 LSPDLSGVTAV
+42 KPKFTPDLSGVGAV

-66 LAKQLERHGGKHFK
+66 LTKQLERHGGKHHK
-80 DLDSTITH
+80 KLESGTTH

-96 VERAKKYLGVKDI
+96 TEKLKKYLAVTDI
-109 PEEVKIVDSEWLSQC
+109 PEEVKVVDSEWLSKC

-131 EVEKYILGK
+131 ELDQYILGK
-140 GQVEIEEKS
+140 EDFVVVEKCANKAS
-149 ACEPAS
+149 VSNNDDGNQSSEPAVI
-155 TKSDK
+155 K
-160 GKQTSVLD
+160 
-168 IVHTEPSGP
+168 PSGKS
-177 NLDIEAST
+177 LEAVASI
-185 SNELKEVSKSP
+185 SSASDSVSRSP
-196 TKHSALKPQD
+196 TKHTASKIQD
-206 RNADDDSDYTDSGD
+206 PRDDDSDYTDSGD

-225 GRSPVVTPNVSPE
+225 DRSPVITPNVSPE
-238 KLQTSWVCAQAAT
+238 KLQTSWVCAHASA
-251 SQQENY
+251 SQQQHH

-290 IKNYHKKLETWEECS
+290 IKNYHKNLETWEECS
-305 SLPFVGERL
+305 SLPYVGERL

-339 INLFVGVWG
+339 LNLFVGVWG
-348 AGPTTAEAWVS
+348 AGPTTAEAWIS
-359 QGLKTLDDLK
+359 QGLKTLEDLK
-369 EHGKLTRQ
+369 NHGKLTRQ

-405 KAALNINPGLQAFA
+405 KATLDINPGLQAFA

-433 DVIVSH
+433 DIIVSH
-439 PDGKSHEGVMIKLLE
+439 PDGKSHEGVMAKLLE
-454 SLKSSGF
+454 SLKSTGF
-461 LTDDLTLAEN
+461 LTDDLTLADN
-471 GEHRK
+471 GQHRK

-537 TGVIRK
+537 KGVIRK
-543 GGEKIFEGT
+543 GSEKIFEGT
-552 PLPVFSEKDVFDYL
+552 PLPVFTEKDVFDYL

>member
-1 MFQFQYGGTEGE
+1 
-13 LAILKQ
+13 
-19 TSKMSRKRG
+19 MSRKREPS
-28 VNDATNKSPEKAVK
+28 NALENTPDKALK
-42 LSPDLSGVTAV
+42 FSPDLSGIRAV
-53 IVEVGLGKTRASI
+53 VVEAGLGKTRAAI
-66 LAKQLERHGGKHFK
+66 LAKQLERHGGKHSK
-80 DLDSTITH
+80 NLDSTTTH
-88 VLIDKKLK
+88 LLVDKKLK
-96 VERAKKYLGVKDI
+96 IERVKRYLGVKDI
-109 PEEVKIVDSEWLSQC
+109 PKEVNVVDSEWLSTC

-131 EVEKYILGK
+131 ELEKYIFGK
-140 GQVEIEEKS
+140 EEKS
-149 ACEPAS
+149 SCEPTGS
-155 TKSDK
+155 KKTEQISDV
-160 GKQTSVLD
+160 SVVD
-168 IVHTEPSGP
+168 TETSGP
-177 NLDIEAST
+177 KLDLEAST
-185 SNELKEVSKSP
+185 STESTVIGRSP
-196 TKHSALKPQD
+196 TKHSSPKPQD
-206 RNADDDSDYTDSGD
+206 RIADDDSDYTDSGD
-220 EGSKS
+220 EGSKP

-238 KLQTSWVCAQAAT
+238 KLQTSWVCAQPST
-251 SQQENY
+251 SQQENH

-290 IKNYHKKLETWEECS
+290 IKNYHKKLETWEECR

-339 INLFVGVWG
+339 INLLVGVWG
-348 AGPTTAEAWVS
+348 AGPTTAESWIS
-359 QGLKTLDDLK
+359 QGLRTLEDLK
-369 EHGKLTRQ
+369 NCGKLTRQ

-405 KAALNINPGLQAFA
+405 KAALSINPGLEAFA

-433 DVIVSH
+433 DIIVSH
-439 PDGKSHEGVMIKLLE
+439 PDGKSHEGVMSKLLE
-454 SLKSSGF
+454 SLRTSGF

-471 GEHRK
+471 GEHGK

-484 GENTKHRRLDI
+484 GESTKHRRLDI

-507 LYFTGSD
+507 MYFTGSD

-543 GGEKIFEGT
+543 GSEKIFDGT

>member
-1 MFQFQYGGTEGE
+1 M
-13 LAILKQ
+13 
-19 TSKMSRKRG
+19 SKTR
-28 VNDATNKSPEKAVK
+28 NDDSSLGNQPEKK
-42 LSPDLSGVTAV
+42 RKFSPDFSGISAV
-53 IVEVGLGKTRASI
+53 IVDVGLGKTRTAI
-66 LAKQLERHGGKHFK
+66 LAKQLERHGGKQIK
-80 DLDSTITH
+80 NLDSATTH
-88 VLIDKKLK
+88 VIVDKKMKL
-96 VERAKKYLGVKDI
+96 ERVKKYLGVKDI
-109 PEEVKIVDSEWLSQC
+109 PDEVKVVDSDWLSNC
-124 LSEGKLV
+124 LSEGNL
-131 EVEKYILGK
+131 
-140 GQVEIEEKS
+140 VEIEHYILSKVCQDSKIE
-149 ACEPAS
+149 S
-155 TKSDK
+155 TQNLSSNETFNVE
-160 GKQTSVLD
+160 QTSELVAGDLG
-168 IVHTEPSGP
+168 PSGSKRDVETGTTHEIKSVVQGSP
-177 NLDIEAST
+177 SKKT
-185 SNELKEVSKSP
+185 SLKTQVTS
-196 TKHSALKPQD
+196 
-206 RNADDDSDYTDSGD
+206 ADDDSDYADSGD

-225 GRSPVVTPNVSPE
+225 GKSPVITPNVSPE
-238 KLQTSWVCAQAAT
+238 KLSKNLVCAQAST
-251 SQQENY
+251 SNQQNH
-257 NQFITDKLQ
+257 NQFITEKLQ
-266 VLATSYANTKDQW
+266 ILATSYVNSKDQW

-290 IKNYHKKLETWEECS
+290 VKNYHKKLETWEECS

-314 AKKIWEIVQTGH
+314 AKKIWEIVETGH

-339 INLFVGVWG
+339 INLFAGVWG

-359 QGLKTLDDLK
+359 QGLKTLEDLK
-369 EHGKLTRQ
+369 NHGKLTRQ

-384 YDEFLERMPR
+384 YDEFVERMPR
-394 EEAGKIEEVVK
+394 EEAGQIEKVVK
-405 KAALNINPGLQAFA
+405 NAALEINSGLEAFA

-439 PDGKSHEGVMIKLLE
+439 PDGKSHEGVMTKLLD

-461 LTDDLTLAEN
+461 LTDDLTFAEN

-514 YFNRSMRLLAKK
+514 YFNRSMRLLAKN

-537 TGVIRK
+537 TGVVRK

>member
-1 MFQFQYGGTEGE
+1 M
-13 LAILKQ
+13 
-19 TSKMSRKRG
+19 SKTR
-28 VNDATNKSPEKAVK
+28 NDDSSLGNQPEKK
-42 LSPDLSGVTAV
+42 RKFSPDFSGISAV
-53 IVEVGLGKTRASI
+53 IVDVGLGKTRTTI
-66 LAKQLERHGGKHFK
+66 LAKQLERHGGKHIK
-80 DLDSTITH
+80 NLDSATTH
-88 VLIDKKLK
+88 VIVDKKMKL
-96 VERAKKYLGVKDI
+96 ERVKKYLGVKDI
-109 PEEVKIVDSEWLSQC
+109 PDEVKVVDSDWLSNC
-124 LSEGKLV
+124 LSEGNL
-131 EVEKYILGK
+131 
-140 GQVEIEEKS
+140 VEIEHYILSKVCQDSKIKSTQNLSSNETFNVEQTSELVAGDLGPSGSKRDVETGTTHEIKS
-149 ACEPAS
+149 AVQGSPSKKAS
-155 TKSDK
+155 LKT
-160 GKQTSVLD
+160 QVTS
-168 IVHTEPSGP
+168 S
-177 NLDIEAST
+177 
-185 SNELKEVSKSP
+185 
-196 TKHSALKPQD
+196 
-206 RNADDDSDYTDSGD
+206 DDDSDYADSGD

-225 GRSPVVTPNVSPE
+225 GKSPVITPNVSPE
-238 KLQTSWVCAQAAT
+238 KLSKNLVCAQAST
-251 SQQENY
+251 SNQQNH
-257 NQFITDKLQ
+257 NQFITEKLQ
-266 VLATSYANTKDQW
+266 ILATSYVNSKDQW

-290 IKNYHKKLETWEECS
+290 VKNYHKKLETWEECS

-314 AKKIWEIVQTGH
+314 AKKIWEIVETGH

-339 INLFVGVWG
+339 INLFAGVWG

-359 QGLKTLDDLK
+359 QGLKTLEDLK
-369 EHGKLTRQ
+369 NHGKLTRQ

-394 EEAGKIEEVVK
+394 EEAGQIEKVVK
-405 KAALNINPGLQAFA
+405 NAALEINPGLEAFA

-439 PDGKSHEGVMIKLLE
+439 PDGKSHEGVMTKLLD

-461 LTDDLTLAEN
+461 LTDDLTFAEN

-514 YFNRSMRLLAKK
+514 YFNRSMRLLAKN

-537 TGVIRK
+537 TGVVRK

>member
-1 MFQFQYGGTEGE
+1 M
-13 LAILKQ
+13 
-19 TSKMSRKRG
+19 SKTR
-28 VNDATNKSPEKAVK
+28 NDDSSLGNQPEKK
-42 LSPDLSGVTAV
+42 RKFSPDFSGISAV
-53 IVEVGLGKTRASI
+53 IVDVGLGKTRTAI
-66 LAKQLERHGGKHFK
+66 LAKQLERHGGKYIK
-80 DLDSTITH
+80 NLDSATTH
-88 VLIDKKLK
+88 VIVDKKMKL
-96 VERAKKYLGVKDI
+96 ERVKKYLGVKDI
-109 PEEVKIVDSEWLSQC
+109 PDEVKVVDSDWLSNC
-124 LSEGKLV
+124 LSEGNL
-131 EVEKYILGK
+131 
-140 GQVEIEEKS
+140 VEIEHYILSKVCQDSKIESTQNLSSNETFNVEQTSELVAGDLGPSRSKLDVETGTTHEIKS
-149 ACEPAS
+149 AVQGSPS
-155 TKSDK
+155 KK
-160 GKQTSVLD
+160 TSLKTQV
-168 IVHTEPSGP
+168 
-177 NLDIEAST
+177 T
-185 SNELKEVSKSP
+185 S
-196 TKHSALKPQD
+196 
-206 RNADDDSDYTDSGD
+206 ADDDSDYADSGD

-225 GRSPVVTPNVSPE
+225 GKSPVITPNVSPE
-238 KLQTSWVCAQAAT
+238 KLSKNLVCAQAST
-251 SQQENY
+251 SNQQNH
-257 NQFITDKLQ
+257 NQFITEKLQ
-266 VLATSYANTKDQW
+266 ILATSYANSKDQW

-290 IKNYHKKLETWEECS
+290 VKNYHKKLETWEECS
-305 SLPFVGERL
+305 NLPFVGERL
-314 AKKIWEIVQTGH
+314 AKKIWEIVETGH

-339 INLFVGVWG
+339 INLFAGVWG

-359 QGLKTLDDLK
+359 QGLKTLEDLK
-369 EHGKLTRQ
+369 NHGKLTRQ

-394 EEAGKIEEVVK
+394 EEAGQIEKVVK
-405 KAALNINPGLQAFA
+405 NAALEINPGLEAFA

-439 PDGKSHEGVMIKLLE
+439 PDGKSHEGVMTKLLD

-461 LTDDLTLAEN
+461 LTDDLTFAEN

-514 YFNRSMRLLAKK
+514 YFNRSMRLLAKN

-537 TGVIRK
+537 TGVVRK

>member
-1 MFQFQYGGTEGE
+1 M
-13 LAILKQ
+13 
-19 TSKMSRKRG
+19 SKTR
-28 VNDATNKSPEKAVK
+28 NDDSSLGNQPEKK
-42 LSPDLSGVTAV
+42 RKFSPDFSGISAV
-53 IVEVGLGKTRASI
+53 IVDVGLGKTRTAI
-66 LAKQLERHGGKHFK
+66 LAKQLERHGGKYIK
-80 DLDSTITH
+80 NLDSATTH
-88 VLIDKKLK
+88 VIVDKKMKL
-96 VERAKKYLGVKDI
+96 ERVKKYLGVKDI
-109 PEEVKIVDSEWLSQC
+109 PDEVKVVDSDWLSNC
-124 LSEGKLV
+124 LSEGNL
-131 EVEKYILGK
+131 
-140 GQVEIEEKS
+140 VEIEHYILSKVCQDSKIESTQNLSSNETFNVEQTSELVAGDLGPSRSKLDVETGTTHEIKS
-149 ACEPAS
+149 AVQGSPS
-155 TKSDK
+155 KK
-160 GKQTSVLD
+160 TSLKTQV
-168 IVHTEPSGP
+168 
-177 NLDIEAST
+177 T
-185 SNELKEVSKSP
+185 S
-196 TKHSALKPQD
+196 
-206 RNADDDSDYTDSGD
+206 ADDDSDYADSGD

-225 GRSPVVTPNVSPE
+225 GKSPVITPNVSPE
-238 KLQTSWVCAQAAT
+238 KLSKNLVCAQAST
-251 SQQENY
+251 SNQQNH
-257 NQFITDKLQ
+257 NQFITEKLQ
-266 VLATSYANTKDQW
+266 ILATSYVNSKDQW

-290 IKNYHKKLETWEECS
+290 VKNYHKKLETWEECS

-314 AKKIWEIVQTGH
+314 AKKIWEIVETGH

-339 INLFVGVWG
+339 INLFAGVWG

-359 QGLKTLDDLK
+359 QGLKTLEDLK
-369 EHGKLTRQ
+369 NHGKLTRQ

-394 EEAGKIEEVVK
+394 EEAGQIEEVVK
-405 KAALNINPGLQAFA
+405 NAALEINPGLEAFA

-439 PDGKSHEGVMIKLLE
+439 PDGKSHEGVMTKLLD

-461 LTDDLTLAEN
+461 LTDDLTFAEN

-514 YFNRSMRLLAKK
+514 YFNRSMRLLAKN

-537 TGVIRK
+537 TGVVRK

>member
-1 MFQFQYGGTEGE
+1 M
-13 LAILKQ
+13 
-19 TSKMSRKRG
+19 SKTR
-28 VNDATNKSPEKAVK
+28 NDDSSLGNKPEKK
-42 LSPDLSGVTAV
+42 RKFSPDFSGISAV
-53 IVEVGLGKTRASI
+53 IVDVGLGKTRTAI
-66 LAKQLERHGGKHFK
+66 LAKQLERHGGKHIK
-80 DLDSTITH
+80 NLDSATTH
-88 VLIDKKLK
+88 VIVDKKMKL
-96 VERAKKYLGVKDI
+96 ERVKKYLGVKDI
-109 PEEVKIVDSEWLSQC
+109 PDEVKVVDSDWLSNC
-124 LSEGKLV
+124 LSEGNL
-131 EVEKYILGK
+131 
-140 GQVEIEEKS
+140 VEIEHYILSKVCQDSKIKS
-149 ACEPAS
+149 TQNLSSNE
-155 TKSDK
+155 TFNVE
-160 GKQTSVLD
+160 QTSELVAGD
-168 IVHTEPSGP
+168 FGPSGSK
-177 NLDIEAST
+177 LDVETGTTHEIKTAVQGSPSKKASLKTQVT
-185 SNELKEVSKSP
+185 S
-196 TKHSALKPQD
+196 
-206 RNADDDSDYTDSGD
+206 ADDDSDYADSGD
-220 EGSKS
+220 EESKS
-225 GRSPVVTPNVSPE
+225 GKSPVITPNVSPE
-238 KLQTSWVCAQAAT
+238 KLSKNLVCAQAST
-251 SQQENY
+251 SNQQNH
-257 NQFITDKLQ
+257 NQFITEKLQ
-266 VLATSYANTKDQW
+266 ILATSYANSKDQW

-290 IKNYHKKLETWEECS
+290 VKNYHKKLETWEECS

-314 AKKIWEIVQTGH
+314 AKKIWEIVETGH

-359 QGLKTLDDLK
+359 QGLKTLEDLK
-369 EHGKLTRQ
+369 NHGKLTRQ

-394 EEAGKIEEVVK
+394 EEAGQIEEVVK
-405 KAALNINPGLQAFA
+405 NAALEINPGLEAFA

-439 PDGKSHEGVMIKLLE
+439 PDGKSHEGVMTKLLD

-461 LTDDLTLAEN
+461 LTDDLTIAEN

-514 YFNRSMRLLAKK
+514 YFNRSMRLLAKN

-537 TGVIRK
+537 TGVVRK

>member
-1 MFQFQYGGTEGE
+1 M
-13 LAILKQ
+13 
-19 TSKMSRKRG
+19 SKTR
-28 VNDATNKSPEKAVK
+28 NDDSSLGNQPEKK
-42 LSPDLSGVTAV
+42 RKFSPDFSGISAV
-53 IVEVGLGKTRASI
+53 IVDVGLGKTRTAI
-66 LAKQLERHGGKHFK
+66 LAKQLERHGGKYIK
-80 DLDSTITH
+80 NLDSATTH
-88 VLIDKKLK
+88 VIVDKKMKL
-96 VERAKKYLGVKDI
+96 ERVKKYLGVKDI
-109 PEEVKIVDSEWLSQC
+109 PDEVKVVDSDWLSNC
-124 LSEGKLV
+124 LSEGNL
-131 EVEKYILGK
+131 
-140 GQVEIEEKS
+140 VEIEHYILSKVCQDSKIESTQNLSSNETFNVEQTSELVAGNLGPSGSKRDVETGTTHEIKS
-149 ACEPAS
+149 AVQGSPSKKAS
-155 TKSDK
+155 LKT
-160 GKQTSVLD
+160 QVTS
-168 IVHTEPSGP
+168 
-177 NLDIEAST
+177 
-185 SNELKEVSKSP
+185 
-196 TKHSALKPQD
+196 
-206 RNADDDSDYTDSGD
+206 ADDDSDYADSGD

-225 GRSPVVTPNVSPE
+225 GKSPVITPNVSPE
-238 KLQTSWVCAQAAT
+238 KLSKNLVCAQAST
-251 SQQENY
+251 SNQQNH
-257 NQFITDKLQ
+257 NQFITEKLQ
-266 VLATSYANTKDQW
+266 ILATSYANSKDQW
-279 RALGYKKAIAS
+279 RALGYKKAIAAV
-290 IKNYHKKLETWEECS
+290 KNYHKKLETWEECS

-314 AKKIWEIVQTGH
+314 AKKIWEIVETGH

-339 INLFVGVWG
+339 INLFAGVWG

-359 QGLKTLDDLK
+359 QGLKTLEDLK
-369 EHGKLTRQ
+369 NHGKLTRQ

-384 YDEFLERMPR
+384 YDEFVERMPR
-394 EEAGKIEEVVK
+394 EEAGQIEKVVK
-405 KAALNINPGLQAFA
+405 NAALEINSGLEAFA

-439 PDGKSHEGVMIKLLE
+439 PDGKSHEGVMTKLLE

-461 LTDDLTLAEN
+461 LTDDLTFAEN

-514 YFNRSMRLLAKK
+514 YFNRSMRLLAKN

-537 TGVIRK
+537 TGVVRK

>member
-1 MFQFQYGGTEGE
+1 M
-13 LAILKQ
+13 
-19 TSKMSRKRG
+19 SKTR
-28 VNDATNKSPEKAVK
+28 NDDSSLGNQPEKK
-42 LSPDLSGVTAV
+42 RKFSPDFSEISAV
-53 IVEVGLGKTRASI
+53 IVDVGLGKTRTAI
-66 LAKQLERHGGKHFK
+66 LAKQLERHGGKHIK
-80 DLDSTITH
+80 NLDSATTH
-88 VLIDKKLK
+88 VIVDKKMKL
-96 VERAKKYLGVKDI
+96 ERVKKYLGVKDI
-109 PEEVKIVDSEWLSQC
+109 PDEVKVVDSDWLSNC
-124 LSEGKLV
+124 LSEGNL
-131 EVEKYILGK
+131 
-140 GQVEIEEKS
+140 VEIEHYILSKVCQDSKIESTQNLSSNETFNVEQTSKLVAGDLGPSGSKHDVETGTTHEIKS
-149 ACEPAS
+149 AVQGSPS
-155 TKSDK
+155 KK
-160 GKQTSVLD
+160 TSLKTQV
-168 IVHTEPSGP
+168 
-177 NLDIEAST
+177 T
-185 SNELKEVSKSP
+185 S
-196 TKHSALKPQD
+196 
-206 RNADDDSDYTDSGD
+206 ADDDSDYADSGD

-225 GRSPVVTPNVSPE
+225 GKSPVITPNVSPE
-238 KLQTSWVCAQAAT
+238 KLSKNLVCAQAST
-251 SQQENY
+251 SNQQNH
-257 NQFITDKLQ
+257 NQFITEKLQ
-266 VLATSYANTKDQW
+266 ILATSYANSKDQW

-290 IKNYHKKLETWEECS
+290 VKNYHKKLETWEECS

-314 AKKIWEIVQTGH
+314 AKKIWEIVETGH

-359 QGLKTLDDLK
+359 QGLKTLEDLK
-369 EHGKLTRQ
+369 NHGKLTHQ

-394 EEAGKIEEVVK
+394 EEAGQIEEVVK
-405 KAALNINPGLQAFA
+405 NAALEINLGLEAFA

-439 PDGKSHEGVMIKLLE
+439 PDGKSHEGVMTKLLD

-461 LTDDLTLAEN
+461 LTDDLTFAEN

-514 YFNRSMRLLAKK
+514 YFNRSMRLLAKN

-537 TGVIRK
+537 TGVVRK

>member
-1 MFQFQYGGTEGE
+1 M
-13 LAILKQ
+13 
-19 TSKMSRKRG
+19 SKTR
-28 VNDATNKSPEKAVK
+28 NDDSSLGNRPEKK
-42 LSPDLSGVTAV
+42 RKFSPDFSGISAV
-53 IVEVGLGKTRASI
+53 IVDVGLGKTRTAI
-66 LAKQLERHGGKHFK
+66 LAKQLERHGGKHIK
-80 DLDSTITH
+80 NLDSATTH
-88 VLIDKKLK
+88 VIVDKKMKL
-96 VERAKKYLGVKDI
+96 ERVKKYLGVKDI
-109 PEEVKIVDSEWLSQC
+109 PDEVKVVDSDWLSNW
-124 LSEGKLV
+124 LSGGNLV
-131 EVEKYILGK
+131 EIEHYILGK
-140 GQVEIEEKS
+140 VCHDSKIKSTQNLSSNETFNVEQTSELVAGDLGPSASKRDVETGTTHEIKS
-149 ACEPAS
+149 AVQGSPSKKAS
-155 TKSDK
+155 LKT
-160 GKQTSVLD
+160 QVTS
-168 IVHTEPSGP
+168 
-177 NLDIEAST
+177 
-185 SNELKEVSKSP
+185 
-196 TKHSALKPQD
+196 
-206 RNADDDSDYTDSGD
+206 ADDDSDYADSGD

-225 GRSPVVTPNVSPE
+225 GKSPVITPNVSPE
-238 KLQTSWVCAQAAT
+238 KLSKNLVCAQAST
-251 SQQENY
+251 SHQQNH
-257 NQFITDKLQ
+257 NQFITEKLQ
-266 VLATSYANTKDQW
+266 ILATSYANSKDQW
-279 RALGYKKAIAS
+279 RALGYKKAIVS
-290 IKNYHKKLETWEECS
+290 VKNYHKKLETWEECS

-314 AKKIWEIVQTGH
+314 AKKIWEIVETGH
-326 LRRLDHVDPKQEA
+326 LRRLDHVDPKQGA

-359 QGLKTLDDLK
+359 QGLNTLEDLK
-369 EHGKLTRQ
+369 KHGKLTRQ

-394 EEAGKIEEVVK
+394 EEAGQIEEVVK
-405 KAALNINPGLQAFA
+405 NAALEINPGLEAFA

-439 PDGKSHEGVMIKLLE
+439 PDGKSHEGVMTKLLD

-461 LTDDLTLAEN
+461 LTDDLTFAEN

-514 YFNRSMRLLAKK
+514 YFNRSMRLLAKN

-537 TGVIRK
+537 TGVVRK

>member
-1 MFQFQYGGTEGE
+1 M
-13 LAILKQ
+13 
-19 TSKMSRKRG
+19 SKTR
-28 VNDATNKSPEKAVK
+28 NDDSSLGNQPEKK
-42 LSPDLSGVTAV
+42 RKFSPDFSGISAV
-53 IVEVGLGKTRASI
+53 IVDVGLGKTRTAI
-66 LAKQLERHGGKHFK
+66 LAKQLERHGGKYIK
-80 DLDSTITH
+80 NLDSATTH
-88 VLIDKKLK
+88 VIVDKKMKL
-96 VERAKKYLGVKDI
+96 ERVKKYLGVKDI
-109 PEEVKIVDSEWLSQC
+109 PDEVKVVDSDWLSNC
-124 LSEGKLV
+124 LSEGNL
-131 EVEKYILGK
+131 
-140 GQVEIEEKS
+140 VEIEHYILSKVCQDSKIKSTQNLSSNETFNVEQTSELVAGDLGPSGSKLDVETGTTHEIKS
-149 ACEPAS
+149 AVQGSPS
-155 TKSDK
+155 KK
-160 GKQTSVLD
+160 TSLKTQV
-168 IVHTEPSGP
+168 
-177 NLDIEAST
+177 T
-185 SNELKEVSKSP
+185 S
-196 TKHSALKPQD
+196 
-206 RNADDDSDYTDSGD
+206 ADDDSDYADSGD
-220 EGSKS
+220 EESKS
-225 GRSPVVTPNVSPE
+225 GKSPVITPNVSPE
-238 KLQTSWVCAQAAT
+238 KLSKNLVCAQAST
-251 SQQENY
+251 SNQQNH
-257 NQFITDKLQ
+257 NQFITEKLQ
-266 VLATSYANTKDQW
+266 ILATSYANSKDQW

-290 IKNYHKKLETWEECS
+290 VKNYHKKLETWEECS
-305 SLPFVGERL
+305 NLPFVGERL
-314 AKKIWEIVQTGH
+314 AKKIWEIVETGH

-339 INLFVGVWG
+339 INLFAGVWG

-359 QGLKTLDDLK
+359 QGLKTLEDLK
-369 EHGKLTRQ
+369 NHGKLTRQ

-394 EEAGKIEEVVK
+394 EEAGQIEEVVK
-405 KAALNINPGLQAFA
+405 NAALEINPGLEAFA

-439 PDGKSHEGVMIKLLE
+439 PDGKSHEGVMTKLLD

-461 LTDDLTLAEN
+461 LTDDLTFAEN

-514 YFNRSMRLLAKK
+514 YFNRSMRLLAKN

-537 TGVIRK
+537 TGVVRK

>member
-1 MFQFQYGGTEGE
+1 M
-13 LAILKQ
+13 
-19 TSKMSRKRG
+19 SKTR
-28 VNDATNKSPEKAVK
+28 NDDSSLGNQPEKK
-42 LSPDLSGVTAV
+42 RKFSPDFSGISAV
-53 IVEVGLGKTRASI
+53 IVDVGLGKTRTAI
-66 LAKQLERHGGKHFK
+66 LAKQLERHGGKYIK
-80 DLDSTITH
+80 NLDSATTH
-88 VLIDKKLK
+88 VIVDKKMKL
-96 VERAKKYLGVKDI
+96 ERVKKYLGVKDI
-109 PEEVKIVDSEWLSQC
+109 PDEVKVVDSDWLSNC
-124 LSEGKLV
+124 LSEGNL
-131 EVEKYILGK
+131 
-140 GQVEIEEKS
+140 VEIEHYILSKVCQDSKIKSTQNLSSNETFNVEQTSELVAGDLGPSRSKLDVETGTTHEIKS
-149 ACEPAS
+149 AVQGSPS
-155 TKSDK
+155 KK
-160 GKQTSVLD
+160 TSLKTQV
-168 IVHTEPSGP
+168 
-177 NLDIEAST
+177 T
-185 SNELKEVSKSP
+185 S
-196 TKHSALKPQD
+196 
-206 RNADDDSDYTDSGD
+206 ADDDSDYADSGD

-225 GRSPVVTPNVSPE
+225 GKSPVITPNVSPE
-238 KLQTSWVCAQAAT
+238 KLSKNLVCAQAST
-251 SQQENY
+251 SNQQNH
-257 NQFITDKLQ
+257 NQFITEKLQ
-266 VLATSYANTKDQW
+266 ILATSYVNSKDQW

-290 IKNYHKKLETWEECS
+290 VKNYHKKLETWEECS

-314 AKKIWEIVQTGH
+314 AKKIWEIVETGH

-339 INLFVGVWG
+339 INLFAGVWG

-359 QGLKTLDDLK
+359 QGLKTLEDLK
-369 EHGKLTRQ
+369 NHGKLTRQ

-394 EEAGKIEEVVK
+394 EEAGQIEEVVK
-405 KAALNINPGLQAFA
+405 NAALEINPGLEAFA

-439 PDGKSHEGVMIKLLE
+439 PDGKSHEGVMTKLLD

-461 LTDDLTLAEN
+461 LTDDLTFAEN

-514 YFNRSMRLLAKK
+514 YFNRSMRLLAKN

-537 TGVIRK
+537 TGVVRK

>member
-1 MFQFQYGGTEGE
+1 
-13 LAILKQ
+13 
-19 TSKMSRKRG
+19 MSRKRG
-28 VNDATNKSPEKAVK
+28 NSDTLSNNSKRAALK
-42 LSPDLSGVTAV
+42 LSPDFSGVRAV
-53 IVEVGLGKTRASI
+53 IVEIGLGKTRAAI
-66 LAKQLERHGGKHFK
+66 LAKQLERHGGKHIE
-80 DLDSTITH
+80 DLDSTTTH

-96 VERAKKYLGVKDI
+96 TERVKKYLSVKDI
-109 PEEVKIVDSEWLSQC
+109 PSRVYVVDADWLSAC

-131 EVEKYILGK
+131 EVEKYISLLGK
-140 GQVEIEEKS
+140 DAVASKS
-149 ACEPAS
+149 ACEAKPTEFSKHRSEREDSEAS
-155 TKSDK
+155 DLKL
-160 GKQTSVLD
+160 GPEAGTSSELLLEPLKV
-168 IVHTEPSGP
+168 VHT
-177 NLDIEAST
+177 
-185 SNELKEVSKSP
+185 SP
-196 TKHSALKPQD
+196 TKHSLVKPRPPD
-206 RNADDDSDYTDSGD
+206 RCADSDSDYTDSGD

-225 GRSPVVTPNVSPE
+225 GKSPVVTPNVSPE
-238 KLQTSWVCAQAAT
+238 KLQQTSWVCAQPST
-251 SQQENY
+251 SLQENH

-266 VLATSYANTKDQW
+266 VLATSYTNTKDQW

-290 IKNYHKKLETWEECS
+290 IKSYHKKIETWEECS
-305 SLPFVGERL
+305 NLSFVGERL

-359 QGLKTLDDLK
+359 QGLTTLEDLK
-369 EHGKLTRQ
+369 NHGKLTRQ

-384 YDEFLERMPR
+384 YDEFLERMQR
-394 EEAGKIEEVVK
+394 DEASKIEEVVK
-405 KAALNINPGLQAFA
+405 KAALHINPGLQAFA

-439 PDGKSHEGVMIKLLE
+439 PDGRSHEGVMTKLLE
-454 SLKSSGF
+454 RLKSSGF

-537 TGVIRK
+537 TGVVRK
-543 GGEKIFEGT
+543 GSEKISEGT